1 MIVTLAALAVIGL
14 CLVVG
19 GARLR
24 RGAFLV
30 AAVPVLGAAIWIA
43 AQLGEVT
50 SGVSLT
56 QQARW
61 APQLGLSID
70 LRLDGLA
77 ATMSLGIAAVGVTVL
92 VGVGASRSVAV
103 GGGTSALA
111 FRIGSAVGISVTVD
125 SGRAA
130 AGCCRNAKAASMRLI
145 TSTATIA
152 WRVIVLP
159 SLDSLGLILRHP
171 VGGVTRRRRPGAR
184 LRNVYRSNVSTRW
197 AWTVVSRGARTKT
210 VKRPSWEATRAMAS
224 P

>member
-50 SGVSLT
+50 SGVTLT

-92 VGVGASRSVAV
+92 VYSVRYFVSDADDLGRLAGLLVLFCASMLGLVQADHV
-103 GGGTSALA
+103 VFLYCCWELTSITSFLL
-111 FRIGSAVGISVTVD
+111 IGNRHTEARA
-125 SGRAA
+125 RAA
-130 AGCCRNAKAASMRLI
+130 ALHALLVTSAGGLALLAGLLLMAQEAGTYRL
-145 TSTATIA
+145 S
-152 WRVIVLP
+152 
-159 SLDSLGLILRHP
+159 
-171 VGGVTRRRRPGAR
+171 
-184 LRNVYRSNVSTRW
+184 
-197 AWTVVSRGARTKT
+197 
-210 VKRPSWEATRAMAS
+210 
-224 P
+224 